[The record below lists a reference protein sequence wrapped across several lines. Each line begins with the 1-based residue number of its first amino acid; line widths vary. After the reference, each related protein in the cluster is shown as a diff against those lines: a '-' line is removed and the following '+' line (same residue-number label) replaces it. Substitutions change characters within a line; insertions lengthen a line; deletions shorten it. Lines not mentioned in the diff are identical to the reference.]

1 MENTIEEVNKKY
13 ERYTFLNQKFNE
25 YMKKSYNIQ
34 KNFDLKEKQKLY
46 DELWVEYGELV
57 EEYLVLDKFFTELNK
72 QVNKPNKIINEN
84 CRVILWKTKNLR
96 KNTINH
102 NVYMD
107 PIQR

>member
-25 YMKKSYNIQ
+25 YLKKSYNIQ

-57 EEYLVLDKFFTELNK
+57 EEYLDLDKFFTELNK
-72 QVNKPNKIINEN
+72 QVNKPNNN
-84 CRVILWKTKNLR
+84 
-96 KNTINH
+96 
-102 NVYMD
+102 
-107 PIQR
+107 Q